1 MSAAK
6 TRDDGGPAMAAKK
19 RTTTGPG
26 EAKPAQQPVKAPD
39 PPEES
44 AATAADAPPTEST
57 PERPGPAVARSGA
70 SAGGL
75 DGDAV
80 ARHIAAVVESSMHAI
95 LSKDL
100 DGTIRTWNR
109 GSERLYGYSP
119 DEAVGQSVQMLVPGD
134 RVEEWSRVMSQ
145 LARGEPVEQLE
156 TERVR
161 KDGRRIAV
169 ALTLSPIRDG
179 NGKFTSASE
188 IGHDITDRKRTE
200 QALQIGRASCRERAW
215 TPVMAGAVRE

>member
-1 MSAAK
+1 MV
-6 TRDDGGPAMAAKK
+6 AKK
-19 RTTTGPG
+19 RTTKGPG
-26 EAKPAQQPVKAPD
+26 DAKPAQQPVKAPD

-44 AATAADAPPTEST
+44 TATAADEPST
-57 PERPGPAVARSGA
+57 NSEPGRPGPAVASIGV

-75 DGDAV
+75 NGDAV
-80 ARHIAAVVESSMHAI
+80 AGHLAAVVESSMHAI

-109 GSERLYGYSP
+109 GAERLYGYSP
-119 DEAVGQSVQMLVPGD
+119 DEVVGRSVQMLVPGD
-134 RVEEWSRVMSQ
+134 RAEEWSRVMSQ

-169 ALTLSPIRDG
+169 ALTLSPVRDG
-179 NGKFTSASE
+179 NGEVSASE
-188 IGHDITDRKRTE
+188 IGHDITDRKRAE
-200 QALQIGRASCRERAW
+200 QALRASQEDLA
-215 TPVMAGAVRE
+215 ASLAD